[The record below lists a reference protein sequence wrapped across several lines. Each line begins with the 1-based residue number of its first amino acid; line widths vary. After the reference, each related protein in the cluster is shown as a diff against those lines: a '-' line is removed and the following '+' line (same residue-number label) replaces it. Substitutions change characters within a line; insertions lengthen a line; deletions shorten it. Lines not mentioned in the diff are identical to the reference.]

1 MTTPHMRAG
10 TTDRQAAVDR
20 LTRHFT
26 EGRLDPTEF
35 DERVGK
41 AYAATYLDQ
50 LPELLEDLPEDQQ
63 RRSDRAPTPWAG
75 PQRPQIRRRPP
86 LLAIILV
93 VALLMS
99 IGAITHGFF
108 PFPLFWVVL
117 VIFFITSGRRRRY
130 GSYHHSH
137 QYPDNYGHD
146 NYRQGRYDQG
156 GRR

>member
-10 TTDRQAAVDR
+10 HTDRQDAVDR

-35 DERVGK
+35 DERVAK
-41 AYAATYLDQ
+41 AYAATHLDQ
-50 LPELLEDLPEDQQ
+50 LPVLLEDLPEDQH
-63 RRSDRAPTPWAG
+63 RRVDRAPTPWNG
-75 PQRPQIRRRPP
+75 PQRPQVRRPP
-86 LLAIILV
+86 PVLAIILV

-117 VIFFITSGRRRRY
+117 VIFFIMSGRRRRY
-130 GSYHHSH
+130 GSYRH
-137 QYPDNYGHD
+137 GH
-146 NYRQGRYDQG
+146 NRYRQD

>member
-1 MTTPHMRAG
+1 MTTPRMRAG
-10 TTDRQAAVDR
+10 HTDRQDTVDR

-35 DERVGK
+35 DERVAK
-41 AYAATYLDQ
+41 AYAATHLDQ
-50 LPELLEDLPEDQQ
+50 LPVLLEDLPEDQH
-63 RRSDRAPTPWAG
+63 RRVDRAPTPWNG
-75 PQRPQIRRRPP
+75 PQRPQVRRPP
-86 LLAIILV
+86 PVLAIILV

-117 VIFFITSGRRRRY
+117 VIFFIMSGRRRRY
-130 GSYHHSH
+130 GSYHH
-137 QYPDNYGHD
+137 GH
-146 NYRQGRYDQG
+146 NRYRQD

>member
-10 TTDRQAAVDR
+10 HTDRQDAVDR

-35 DERVGK
+35 DERVAK
-41 AYAATYLDQ
+41 AYAATHLDQ
-50 LPELLEDLPEDQQ
+50 LPVLLEDLPEDQQ
-63 RRSDRAPTPWAG
+63 RRVDRAPTPWNG
-75 PQRPQIRRRPP
+75 PQRPQVRRPP
-86 LLAIILV
+86 PVLAIILV

-117 VIFFITSGRRRRY
+117 VIFFIMSGRRRRY
-130 GSYHHSH
+130 GSYHHGH
-137 QYPDNYGHD
+137 NRYGQD
-146 NYRQGRYDQG
+146 